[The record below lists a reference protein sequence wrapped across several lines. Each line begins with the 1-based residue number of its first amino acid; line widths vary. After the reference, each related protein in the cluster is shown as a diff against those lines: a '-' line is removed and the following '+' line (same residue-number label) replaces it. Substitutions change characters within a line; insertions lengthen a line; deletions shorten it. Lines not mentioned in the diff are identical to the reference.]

1 MTSEEPGQIEERSWE
16 EFHKWSKGRDPRPLF
31 VETVAKF
38 DAKSGDA
45 RRLQAVDLG
54 CGDGTETFALLD
66 AGWEVL
72 AIDSV
77 PTAIASIQS
86 KVPDDLQLQLETG
99 IAAFEDLELS
109 EADLVYAGYSLP
121 FCRPEHFDR
130 LWATIVACIRPD
142 GRFAGQ
148 LFGPRDSWA
157 DRPEM
162 TFHSSQQVESML
174 AVSFDIEALEEIDE
188 DGEAMSG
195 PKHWHV
201 FDIMARRLDY

>member
-1 MTSEEPGQIEERSWE
+1 MTSEESDQFEERSWE
-16 EFHKWSKGRDPRPLF
+16 EFYKWSEGRDPRPLF
-31 VETVAKF
+31 VEAVAKF

-54 CGDGTETFALLD
+54 CGDGTETFALLE

-86 KVPDDLQLQLETG
+86 KVPDDLQLQLETRV
-99 IAAFEDLELS
+99 ATFEDLELS

-130 LWATIVACIRPD
+130 FWANIVACIRPG

-157 DRPEM
+157 DRSEM

-174 AVSFDIEALEEIDE
+174 AASFEIEALEEIDE

-201 FDIMARRLDY
+201 FEIVARKL